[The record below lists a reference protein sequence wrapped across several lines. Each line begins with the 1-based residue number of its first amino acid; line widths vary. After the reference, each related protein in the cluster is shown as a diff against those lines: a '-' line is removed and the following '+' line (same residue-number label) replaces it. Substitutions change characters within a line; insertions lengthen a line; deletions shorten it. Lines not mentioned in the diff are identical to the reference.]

1 MWSSLN
7 LIEVFEGD
15 ESVLQ
20 EQKNFFYFFHS
31 EIPKWNQIFFEL
43 PSEIPYIDFVFWYIT
58 LLMNKN
64 ANY

>member
-7 LIEVFEGD
+7 LIEFFEGD

-20 EQKNFFYFFHS
+20 EQKNFTTFFILRFQS
-31 EIPKWNQIFFEL
+31 EIKFFFEL

>member
-7 LIEVFEGD
+7 LIEVFKGD

-20 EQKNFFYFFHS
+20 EQKNFTTFFILRFQS
-31 EIPKWNQIFFEL
+31 EIQIFFEL

>member
-20 EQKNFFYFFHS
+20 EQKNFTTFFILRFQS
-31 EIPKWNQIFFEL
+31 EIKFFLIALRNPIYWLCILVHCTAYEQ
-43 PSEIPYIDFVFWYIT
+43 EC
-58 LLMNKN
+58 
-64 ANY
+64 

>member
-7 LIEVFEGD
+7 LIEFFEGD

-20 EQKNFFYFFHS
+20 EQKNFTTFFILRFQS
-31 EIPKWNQIFFEL
+31 EIQIFFEL

-58 LLMNKN
+58 PLMNKN